1 MMHRLGL
8 LILGWAMLVGLGAC
22 VSVQVTP
29 YDLGVALQDR
39 GELPAALEHYKEELA
54 LAIEDDV
61 LTRYRLGTLWL
72 QRGQVIEARQQFT
85 RAVELSPNDV
95 KSLYQLALL
104 ALQSGDSAQAIYY
117 LQRLT
122 VLIPRD
128 PDIFLRLG
136 KLYLEQGHYTTAAL
150 HLWEARD
157 LQPDAPEVERLLLQV
172 YEAILQQQ

>member
-1 MMHRLGL
+1 M
-8 LILGWAMLVGLGAC
+8 A
-22 VSVQVTP
+22 
-29 YDLGVALQDR
+29 
-39 GELPAALEHYKEELA
+39 PA
-54 LAIEDDV
+54 
-61 LTRYRLGTLWL
+61 RSG
-72 QRGQVIEARQQFT
+72 QRGQIAVYT
-85 RAVELSPNDV
+85 RRRTLPNDV

-104 ALQSGDSAQAIYY
+104 ALQSGDSAQAISY

-122 VLIPRD
+122 VLTPRD

-172 YEAILQQQ
+172 YEAILQQQRQQVTPP